1 MKNLVIVES
10 PSKSK
15 TIEKYLGKDYKV
27 VSSKGHIRDLATSGK
42 EGLGVDVENDF
53 KPTYVVSKDKK
64 DTVKELKS
72 LVSKA
77 EKVYL
82 ATDPDRE
89 GEAISW
95 HLANELGLDINDDNR
110 VVFNEIT
117 KNTILNSIKNP
128 RSIDMDLVKSQEAR
142 RILDRIIGFKL
153 SKLLQKKIK
162 SKSAGRVQSIAL
174 RMICDREKEIAAFV
188 PVEYWTISAL
198 LNKGKAEFN
207 TALSKIDGKKA
218 EIKNEEEAN
227 KIIDSIKEPFMVE
240 SIVEKKKNRS
250 PYLPFITSTLQQ
262 EASSKLGFSA
272 KKTMMLAQNLYE
284 GIDLKNETVGLITYM
299 RTDSTRLSNE
309 FVSSAYNY
317 IESEYGID
325 YKGFYRV
332 KNDESSQDAHEA
344 IRPTSL
350 EHTPESV
357 KPYLSNDQYKLY
369 KFIYIR
375 ALASLM
381 KEASFKSVTY
391 NIKSGKYLFTI
402 SGQEL
407 VFDGFLKIYKD
418 YDSSKD
424 VILKPLSKSD
434 VLDLKK
440 IEKEQHFS
448 EGPTRYTEAKLI
460 KALEEEGVGR
470 PSTYATIIDTIVNRG
485 YVELKKESEKS
496 KTKYFFPTEQGTLTD
511 EKLKEFFLP
520 VINVKYTANMEDGL
534 DKIAENKENNVE
546 YLKKFYDEFKPLVD
560 NAYANME
567 KKEDVKTGNKCPLCG
582 SDLVYKEG
590 KYGKFVA
597 CSNYPTCKYVE
608 TESVGR
614 DCPECGAPLIYRT
627 GRYGKF
633 ISCSNYPECKH
644 IEKIEKEKP
653 EEVGRACPECGK
665 PLLKRKSRYGTY
677 FIGCSAYPKC
687 KYIENIEGESKPK
700 YTRKKKK

>member
-42 EGLGVDVENDF
+42 EGLGVDIDNDF

-64 DTVKELKS
+64 VTVKELKD
-72 LVSKA
+72 LVSKS

-95 HLANELGLDINDDNR
+95 HLAKELGLDLDDDNR
-110 VVFNEIT
+110 IVFNEIT
-117 KNTILNSIKNP
+117 KNTVLKAIDNP
-128 RSIDMDLVKSQEAR
+128 RTIDIDLVKSQETR

-174 RMICDREKEIAAFV
+174 RMICDREKEIEDFK
-188 PVEYWTISAL
+188 PEEYWTINAL
-198 LNKGKAEFN
+198 LNKGKEKFDTQLTKVN
-207 TALSKIDGKKA
+207 GKKPS
-218 EIKNEEEAN
+218 IKNEEEAN
-227 KIIDSIKEPFMVE
+227 KLIESIKDPFIVE
-240 SIVEKKKNRS
+240 DVVEKKKNRAS
-250 PYLPFITSTLQQ
+250 YLPFITSTLQQ

-284 GIDLKNETVGLITYM
+284 GIDLKSETVGLITYM
-299 RTDSTRLSNE
+299 RTDSTRLSKE
-309 FVSSAYNY
+309 FTDAAFDL
-317 IESEYGID
+317 IEKEYGKE
-325 YKGFYRV
+325 YKGVYRV

-344 IRPTSL
+344 IRPSSL
-350 EHTPESV
+350 ERDPESV
-357 KPYLSNDQYKLY
+357 KPYLTNDQYKLY
-369 KFIYIR
+369 KFIYAR

-391 NIKSGKYLFTI
+391 NIKTGNLLFSI
-402 SGQEL
+402 SGSEM
-407 VFDGFLKIYKD
+407 VFDGFLKVYKD

-424 VILKPLSKSD
+424 VILKPLSKGD
-434 VLDLKK
+434 ELTCKE
-440 IEKEQHFS
+440 INKEQHFT
-448 EGPTRYTEAKLI
+448 EGPSRYTEAKLI

-470 PSTYATIIDTIVNRG
+470 PSTYATIIDTIVKRN

-496 KTKYFFPTEQGTLTD
+496 KTKYFYPTEQGRLTD
-511 EKLKEFFLP
+511 DKLKEYFKP
-520 VINVKYTANMEDGL
+520 VINIKYTAEMEDGL
-534 DKIAENKENNVE
+534 DKIAEAKENNVE
-546 YLKKFYDEFKPLVD
+546 YLRDFYDKFKPLVD
-560 NAYANME
+560 NAYEKME
-567 KKEDVKTGNKCPLCG
+567 KKQDEKTGQKCPNCG
-582 SDLVYKEG
+582 SDLVIKDG
-590 KYGKFVA
+590 RYGKFVA

-614 DCPECGAPLIYRT
+614 NCPDCGSPLIYRT
-627 GRYGKF
+627 GRFGKF

-653 EEVGRACPECGK
+653 VEVGRNCPDCGK
-665 PLLKRKSRYGTY
+665 PLVKRKSRYGKY
-677 FIGCSAYPKC
+677 FIGCSGYPKC
-687 KYIENIEGESKPK
+687 HYIENIDSKED
-700 YTRKKKK
+700 